1 MNGEV
6 RSAGLETTEWWKG
19 GLIYQIYV
27 RSFFDSNDDGIGDLQ
42 GVIAKLD
49 YLQELGVDGIWLSPI
64 TVSANAD
71 WGYDVIDYYNVDP
84 DLGTL
89 EDFDQLIAEAHSRS
103 IKVITDFVPNH
114 TSTKH
119 PWFQN
124 ALTGRGA
131 TYRDWY
137 IWADP
142 KYGRR
147 PPSNW
152 RSAFGG
158 GAWKYH
164 PSTKQYYLHNF
175 LTDQADLNWR
185 NPKVRQEF
193 EKIMKFWF
201 GRGVDGFRIDV
212 FNMLI
217 KDDRFRDNPGVRD
230 NDGLEVKLLG
240 QRPVYNISRPEL
252 HDILKSW
259 RDIAESY
266 KEHKLLLG
274 ESTLLYNV
282 RQLASYYGS
291 HDELQLAFNLMFIH
305 TPFRAKD
312 LRRVV
317 ERTEAAIVAPDWPVW
332 TGSNHDQPR
341 FPSRWAAGDPR
352 RARLALMMLLTLRGT
367 PVLYYGDEIGL
378 VNTNVPPWKL
388 KDPVGRR
395 LWPIYPGRDRAR
407 TPMPWADVAG
417 GGFTDPDVTPWL
429 PFGDL
434 NKYSVGT
441 QWQLKD
447 STWNFTRDL
456 VALRRRLPDLQT
468 GRYGS
473 LSVAPNVWAWE
484 RGKATK
490 VVLNMSSQ
498 PQDING
504 LVGQVEIGTN
514 RQRDGE
520 IITQHLY
527 LEPWEGVVLTAV
539 PGAKTGKQPAS
550 KAKLKVSRSKSRHR

>member
-1 MNGEV
+1 MS
-6 RSAGLETTEWWKG
+6 RSQSQQSAHSGEWWKG

-27 RSFFDSNDDGIGDLQ
+27 RSFFDSNDDGIGDLP

-49 YLQELGVDGIWLSPI
+49 YLQDLGVDGIWLSPI

-71 WGYDVIDYYNVDP
+71 WGYDVVDYYNVDP
-84 DLGTL
+84 ALGTMD
-89 EDFDQLIAEAHSRS
+89 DFDRLIQEAHKRS
-103 IKVITDFVPNH
+103 IRVITDFVPNH
-114 TSTKH
+114 TSTQH

-131 TYRDWY
+131 QYRDWY

-164 PSTKQYYLHNF
+164 PATKQYYLHNF

-185 NPKVRQEF
+185 NPQVRAEF
-193 EKIMKFWF
+193 EKIMRFWF

-217 KDDRFRDNPGVRD
+217 KDDRFRDNPEVRD

-252 HDILKSW
+252 HEVLKSW

-291 HDELQLAFNLMFIH
+291 HDELQLAFNLMFIQ
-305 TPFRAKD
+305 TPFKAAD

-317 ERTEAAIVAPDWPVW
+317 ERTEAAIVSPDWPVW

-341 FPSRWAAGDPR
+341 FPSRWAQGDPR
-352 RARLALMMLLTLRGT
+352 RIRLGLMMLLTLRGT
-367 PVLYYGDEIGL
+367 PVLYYGDEIGM
-378 VNTNVPPWKL
+378 TNVSVSPWRL
-388 KDPVGRR
+388 QDPVGKRF
-395 LWPIYPGRDRAR
+395 WPVYAGRDRAR
-407 TPMPWADVAG
+407 TPMPWADVPG

-429 PFGDL
+429 PLGDVAK
-434 NKYSVGT
+434 NSVGT
-441 QWQLKD
+441 QWQLED
-447 STWNFTRDL
+447 SVWNFTHDL
-456 VALRRRLPDLQT
+456 ISLRRESVDLQT
-468 GRYGS
+468 GAYRS
-473 LSVAPNVWAWE
+473 LSIAKDVWAWE
-484 RGKATK
+484 RGAETK
-490 VVLNMSSQ
+490 VILNMSPH
-498 PQDING
+498 PQDLVG
-504 LVGQVEIGTN
+504 LVGQIEIGTN

-520 IITQHLY
+520 VIHQHLY
-527 LEPWEGVVLTAV
+527 LEPWEGVVMTAI
-539 PGAKTGKQPAS
+539 PGKPKAS
-550 KAKLKVSRSKSRHR
+550 TRSTSRSKSRRR

>member
-1 MNGEV
+1 MGGKKEL
-6 RSAGLETTEWWKG
+6 AKGGATDWWKG
-19 GLIYQIYV
+19 GLIYQIYI
-27 RSFFDSNDDGIGDLQ
+27 RSFFDTNGDGIGDIP
-42 GVIAKLD
+42 GVTAKLD

-64 TVSANAD
+64 TVSGNAD
-71 WGYDVIDYYNVDP
+71 WGYDVIDYYDIDP
-84 DLGTL
+84 ALGTM
-89 EDFDQLIAEAHSRS
+89 EDFDHLLSEAHKRS

-114 TSTKH
+114 TSIHH

-131 TYRDWY
+131 AYRDWY

-164 PSTKQYYLHNF
+164 PATKQYYLHNF

-185 NPKVRQEF
+185 NPAVRQEF
-193 EKIMKFWF
+193 EKIMHFWF
-201 GRGVDGFRIDV
+201 NKGVDGFRIDV

-217 KDDRFRDNPGVRD
+217 KDDRFRDNPEVRD

-252 HDILKSW
+252 HEILKSW

-266 KEHKLLLG
+266 KEDKLLLG

-305 TPFRAKD
+305 TPFNAKD

-317 ERTEAAIVAPDWPVW
+317 ERTEAAIVPPDWPVW

-341 FPSRWAAGDPR
+341 FPSRWAGGDER
-352 RARLALMMLLTLRGT
+352 KTRVGLMMMLTLRGT
-367 PVLYYGDEIGL
+367 PVLYYGDEIGM
-378 VNTNVPPWKL
+378 TNSLVPPWRMQ
-388 KDPVGRR
+388 DPVGRR
-395 LWPIYPGRDRAR
+395 FWPVYQGRDRAR

-417 GGFTDPDVTPWL
+417 GGFTDPEVTPWL
-429 PFGDL
+429 PLG
-434 NKYSVGT
+434 NVSKRSVGT
-441 QWQLKD
+441 QWQLED

-456 VALRRRLPDLQT
+456 IALRRSSQDLKT
-468 GRYGS
+468 GAYRT
-473 LSVAPNVWAWE
+473 LSIAPKVWAWE
-484 RGKATK
+484 RGAETK
-490 VVLNMSSQ
+490 VVLNMSSEAK
-498 PQDING
+498 DLAG
-504 LVGQVEIGTN
+504 LVGQIEISTN
-514 RQRDGE
+514 RKRDGE

-527 LEPWEGVVLTAV
+527 LEPWEGVVMTAV
-539 PGAKTGKQPAS
+539 PGKVTAAAS
-550 KAKLKVSRSKSRHR
+550 KTKAKRGRKA